1 MMKGGQSNIFITK
14 RLPNGWRWEKLGE
27 ICEFLDSK
35 RVPINEKERQKRI
48 VGKSES
54 ELYPYYGANGQVGW
68 IDDYLFNEPL
78 LLLAEDGGFFGSNDR
93 PIAYKI
99 SGRTWVN
106 NHAHVLRAK
115 NNIDLDYCHYALAI
129 RPDVGKMVTGNT
141 RPKLNQDI
149 ASQIPIPLP
158 PLPEQKRIA
167 AILTE
172 QFAAIEKARTAAQAQ
187 LEEAK
192 ALPAAYLREVFPK
205 PGEELPAGWKWVKLG
220 EVCKVVT
227 GGTPPRAEMQYF
239 IGNIPWIKPEHLNLS
254 MIIHDST
261 EHLSDEGAQLVGL
274 LPKGSVLVSCIGKI
288 GKVAVAGI
296 PLTTNQQINSLVPN
310 NEIDSYFLYYCC
322 KFYQPEFEKRASSA
336 LVPIINKSIFSEIQ
350 IPLPSP
356 DEQKRISALLKEQ
369 LAYGEIVRKT
379 TLDLLEN
386 INVLPSALLRKA
398 FNGEL

>member
-78 LLLAEDGGFFGSNDR
+78 LLLAEDGGFFGSNER

-167 AILTE
+167 AILTK
-172 QFAAIEKARTAAQAQ
+172 QFAAIEKARAAAQAQ

>member
-78 LLLAEDGGFFGSNDR
+78 LLLAEDGGFFGSNER

-167 AILTE
+167 AILTK
-172 QFAAIEKARTAAQAQ
+172 QFAAIEKARAAAQAQ

-192 ALPAAYLREVFPK
+192 ALPAAYLREVFTK

>member
-1 MMKGGQSNIFITK
+1 MKGGQSNIFITK